1 MARVETR
8 NRPIEAEE
16 NTGEEHL
23 DDWFARRLQ
32 SQGIPSRLGAPSTA
46 RILAVVGLA
55 LALLAFLWALSSVG
69 SSQSTSSITTTPPV
83 TTSPNN
89 AGNNG
94 GNNGGGG
101 GGGGGNGSAKH
112 GTVAWNTVTVDV
124 LNGFGGNGAA
134 ASNAAVLRAAGWTV
148 GTTNNASGITKT
160 EVVYLPGH
168 EAQAKAVSKKL
179 GLGRPVPIAQATGVP
194 SNATSGVAIVLGSD
208 QLTNT
213 TVH

>member
-8 NRPIEAEE
+8 SRPIEAEE

-55 LALLAFLWALSSVG
+55 FALLAFLWAISSVG
-69 SSQSTSSITTTPPV
+69 PSPATTPATTSVVTTPPN
-83 TTSPNN
+83 TN
-89 AGNNG
+89 A
-94 GNNGGGG
+94 NGGGG
-101 GGGGGNGSAKH
+101 GGGNAKH
-112 GTVAWNTVTVDV
+112 SKVAWNTVTVDV

-148 GTTNNASGITKT
+148 GTTGNASGITKT
-160 EVVYLPGH
+160 EVVYVPGH
-168 EAQAKAVSKKL
+168 QAQAKAVSKKL
-179 GLGRPVPIAQATGVP
+179 GLGQPVPIAQATGVP
-194 SNATSGVAIVLGSD
+194 ADATTGVAIVLGAD
-208 QLTNT
+208 QLTT
-213 TVH
+213 TTTQ

>member
-23 DDWFARRLQ
+23 DDWFARRLE
-32 SQGIPSRLGAPSTA
+32 SQGIPARLGAPSTA
-46 RILAVVGLA
+46 RILAVAGLA

-69 SSQSTSSITTTPPV
+69 SSHSTTSATTTPV
-83 TTSPNN
+83 TTATNN
-89 AGNNG
+89 A

-101 GGGGGNGSAKH
+101 GGNGGAGSAKN

-148 GTTNNASGITKT
+148 GSTSNASGITKT
-160 EVVYLPGH
+160 EVVDVPGH

-179 GLGRPVPIAQATGVP
+179 GLGQPVPIAQATGVP
-194 SNATSGVAIVLGSD
+194 TDATSGVAIVLGPD

>member
-46 RILAVVGLA
+46 RILAVVGLG

-69 SSQSTSSITTTPPV
+69 SSHSTSSVTTTPPV

-89 AGNNG
+89 TGNNG
-94 GNNGGGG
+94 GGGGG

-179 GLGRPVPIAQATGVP
+179 GLGQPVPIAQATGVP

>member
-32 SQGIPSRLGAPSTA
+32 SQGIPSRLGAPSIA

-55 LALLAFLWALSSVG
+55 FAVLAFLWALSSVG
-69 SSQSTSSITTTPPV
+69 PSPATTPATTSAV
-83 TTSPNN
+83 TTSPNTN
-89 AGNNG
+89 A
-94 GNNGGGG
+94 NGGGG
-101 GGGGGNGSAKH
+101 GGNAKH
-112 GTVAWNTVTVDV
+112 STVAWNTVTVDV
-124 LNGFGGNGAA
+124 LNGFGGSGAA

-148 GTTNNASGITKT
+148 GTTGNASGITKT

-168 EAQAKAVSKKL
+168 QSQAKAVSKKL
-179 GLGRPVPIAQATGVP
+179 GLGPPIPIAQATGVP
-194 SNATSGVAIVLGSD
+194 ADATTGVAVVLGSD

-213 TVH
+213 TVQ

>member
-8 NRPIEAEE
+8 SRPIEAEE

-69 SSQSTSSITTTPPV
+69 SSHSTTPVTTPPV

-89 AGNNG
+89 GE
-94 GNNGGGG
+94 GGGG

-112 GTVAWNTVTVDV
+112 SPVAWNTVTVDV

-134 ASNAAVLRAAGWTV
+134 ASNAAVLRAAGWTI
-148 GTTNNASGITKT
+148 GNTSNASGITKT
-160 EVVYLPGH
+160 EVVYLPAH

-179 GLGRPVPIAQATGVP
+179 GVGQPVPIAQATGVP
-194 SNATSGVAIVLGSD
+194 ADATSGVAVVLGPD

-213 TVH
+213 TVQ

>member
-8 NRPIEAEE
+8 SRPIEAEE

-69 SSQSTSSITTTPPV
+69 SSHSTTPVTTPPV

-89 AGNNG
+89 GE
-94 GNNGGGG
+94 GGGG

-112 GTVAWNTVTVDV
+112 SPVAWNTVTVDV

-134 ASNAAVLRAAGWTV
+134 ASNAAVLRAAGWTI
-148 GTTNNASGITKT
+148 GNTSNASGITKT

-179 GLGRPVPIAQATGVP
+179 GVGKPVPIAQATGVP
-194 SNATSGVAIVLGSD
+194 ANATSGVAIVLGPD

-213 TVH
+213 TVQ

>member
-8 NRPIEAEE
+8 SRPIEAEE

-55 LALLAFLWALSSVG
+55 FALLAFLWALSSVG
-69 SSQSTSSITTTPPV
+69 PSPATTPATTSAV
-83 TTSPNN
+83 TTSPNTN
-89 AGNNG
+89 A
-94 GNNGGGG
+94 NGGGG
-101 GGGGGNGSAKH
+101 GGGGSAKH
-112 GTVAWNTVTVDV
+112 STVAWNTVTVDV
-124 LNGFGGNGAA
+124 LNGFGGGGAA

-148 GTTNNASGITKT
+148 GNTSNATGITKT

-168 EAQAKAVSKKL
+168 KAQAKAVSKKL
-179 GLGRPVPIAQATGVP
+179 GLGQPVPIAQATGVP
-194 SNATSGVAIVLGSD
+194 ADATSGVAVVLGPD
-208 QLTNT
+208 QLTAT
-213 TVH
+213 TVQ

>member
-8 NRPIEAEE
+8 SKPIEAEE

-55 LALLAFLWALSSVG
+55 FAVLAFLWALSSVG
-69 SSQSTSSITTTPPV
+69 PSPTTTPATTSTV
-83 TTSPNN
+83 TTPPTTNT
-89 AGNNG
+89 
-94 GNNGGGG
+94 NGGGG
-101 GGGGGNGSAKH
+101 GGGGNAKH
-112 GTVAWNTVTVDV
+112 NTVAWNTVTVDV
-124 LNGFGGNGAA
+124 LNGFGGSGAA

-148 GTTNNASGITKT
+148 GTTGNASGITKT

-168 EAQAKAVSKKL
+168 ETQAKAVSKKL
-179 GLGRPVPIAQATGVP
+179 GLGQPVPIAQATGVP
-194 SNATSGVAIVLGSD
+194 TDATTGVAVVLGAD

>member
-8 NRPIEAEE
+8 SRPIEAEE

-23 DDWFARRLQ
+23 DDWFARRLE
-32 SQGIPSRLGAPSTA
+32 SQGIPARLGAPSTA
-46 RILAVVGLA
+46 RILAVAGLA

-69 SSQSTSSITTTPPV
+69 SSHSTSSVTTPPA

-94 GNNGGGG
+94 GNNGG

-124 LNGFGGNGAA
+124 LNGFGGSGAA

-148 GTTNNASGITKT
+148 GTTSNASGITKT

-179 GLGRPVPIAQATGVP
+179 GLGQPVPIAQATGVP
-194 SNATSGVAIVLGSD
+194 SDATNGVAIVLGPD

>member
-8 NRPIEAEE
+8 SRPIEAEE

-23 DDWFARRLQ
+23 DDWFARRLE

-46 RILAVVGLA
+46 RILAVAGLA

-69 SSQSTSSITTTPPV
+69 SSHTTSSVTTPPA
-83 TTSPNN
+83 TTSPDN

-94 GNNGGGG
+94 GGGGG

-112 GTVAWNTVTVDV
+112 STVAWNTVTVDV
-124 LNGFGGNGAA
+124 LNGFGGSGAA

-148 GTTNNASGITKT
+148 GTTSNASGITKT

-168 EAQAKAVSKKL
+168 DAQAKAVSKKL
-179 GLGRPVPIAQATGVP
+179 GLGQPVPIAQATGVP
-194 SNATSGVAIVLGSD
+194 SDATSGVAIVLGPD

>member
-69 SSQSTSSITTTPPV
+69 SSHSTSSVTTTPPV

-89 AGNNG
+89 A

-148 GTTNNASGITKT
+148 GTTNNANGISKT

-168 EAQAKAVSKKL
+168 QAQAKAVSKKL
-179 GLGRPVPIAQATGVP
+179 GLGQPVPIAQATGVP
-194 SNATSGVAIVLGSD
+194 SNATSGVAIVLGPD

>member
-8 NRPIEAEE
+8 SRPIEAEE

-69 SSQSTSSITTTPPV
+69 SSHSTTPVTTPPV

-89 AGNNG
+89 
-94 GNNGGGG
+94 GGGG
-101 GGGGGNGSAKH
+101 GGGGGGGDGNGSAKH
-112 GTVAWNTVTVDV
+112 SPVAWNSVTVDV

-134 ASNAAVLRAAGWTV
+134 ASNAAVLRAAGWTI
-148 GTTNNASGITKT
+148 GNTSNASGITKT

-179 GLGRPVPIAQATGVP
+179 GVGQPVPIAQATGVP
-194 SNATSGVAIVLGSD
+194 ADATSGVAVVLGPD

-213 TVH
+213 TVQ

>member
-8 NRPIEAEE
+8 SRPIEADE

-55 LALLAFLWALSSVG
+55 FALLAFLWALSSVG
-69 SSQSTSSITTTPPV
+69 PSPATSPATTSV
-83 TTSPNN
+83 ITTSPNTN
-89 AGNNG
+89 A
-94 GNNGGGG
+94 NGGGG
-101 GGGGGNGSAKH
+101 GGGGGANAKH
-112 GTVAWNTVTVDV
+112 TTVAWNTVTVDV
-124 LNGFGGNGAA
+124 LNGFGGSGAA

-148 GTTNNASGITKT
+148 GNTSNATGITKT

-168 EAQAKAVSKKL
+168 QAQAKAVSKKL
-179 GLGRPVPIAQATGVP
+179 GLGQPVPIAQATGVP
-194 SNATSGVAIVLGSD
+194 ADATSGVAIVLGPD
-208 QLTNT
+208 QLTAT
-213 TVH
+213 TAQ

>member
-8 NRPIEAEE
+8 SRPIEAEE

-69 SSQSTSSITTTPPV
+69 SSHSTTPVTTPPV

-89 AGNNG
+89 GE
-94 GNNGGGG
+94 GGGG

-112 GTVAWNTVTVDV
+112 SPVAWNTVTVDV

-134 ASNAAVLRAAGWTV
+134 ASNAAVLRAAGWTI
-148 GTTNNASGITKT
+148 GNTSNASGITKT

-168 EAQAKAVSKKL
+168 QAQAKAVSKKL
-179 GLGRPVPIAQATGVP
+179 GVGKPVPIAQATGVP
-194 SNATSGVAIVLGSD
+194 ANATSGVAIVLGPD

-213 TVH
+213 TVQ

>member
-1 MARVETR
+1 VARVETR
-8 NRPIEAEE
+8 KTPIGAEE

-23 DDWFARRLQ
+23 DDWFARRLE
-32 SQGIPSRLGAPSTA
+32 SQGIPARLGAPSTA

-55 LALLAFLWALSSVG
+55 IALLGFLWALSSVG
-69 SSQSTSSITTTPPV
+69 SSHSSTPVTTTPV
-83 TTSPNN
+83 TTATNTS
-89 AGNNG
+89 

-101 GGGGGNGSAKH
+101 KGSGGNGSGGNGSAKR

-148 GTTNNASGITKT
+148 GNTGNASGISKT

-179 GLGRPVPIAQATGVP
+179 GLGQPVAIAHATGVP
-194 SNATSGVAIVLGSD
+194 TDATSGVAIVLGPD

>member
-69 SSQSTSSITTTPPV
+69 SSHSTTPATTTPV
-83 TTSPNN
+83 TTAPNN

-94 GNNGGGG
+94 GGGGG

-148 GTTNNASGITKT
+148 GTTSNASGITKT

-168 EAQAKAVSKKL
+168 DAQAKAVAKKL
-179 GLGRPVPIAQATGVP
+179 GLSQPVPIAQATGVP
-194 SNATSGVAIVLGSD
+194 SDATSGVAIVLGND

>member
-23 DDWFARRLQ
+23 DDWFARRLE
-32 SQGIPSRLGAPSTA
+32 SQGIPARLGAPSTA
-46 RILAVVGLA
+46 RILAVAGLA
-55 LALLAFLWALSSVG
+55 FALLAFLWALSSVG
-69 SSQSTSSITTTPPV
+69 SSHSTTTATTTPV
-83 TTSPNN
+83 TTAPNN

-94 GNNGGGG
+94 G
-101 GGGGGNGSAKH
+101 GGGGNGGAGNAKN

-148 GTTNNASGITKT
+148 GSTSNASGIAKT
-160 EVVYLPGH
+160 EVVYAPGH

-179 GLGRPVPIAQATGVP
+179 GLGQPVPIAQATGVP
-194 SNATSGVAIVLGSD
+194 TDATSGVAIVLGPD

-213 TVH
+213 TAH

>member
-23 DDWFARRLQ
+23 DDWFARRLE

-46 RILAVVGLA
+46 RILAVAGLA

-69 SSQSTSSITTTPPV
+69 SSHSTTSVTTPPV

-89 AGNNG
+89 AENNG

-101 GGGGGNGSAKH
+101 GGGNASAKH
-112 GTVAWNTVTVDV
+112 GTVVWNTVTVDV

-148 GTTNNASGITKT
+148 GNTSNASGISKT

-179 GLGRPVPIAQATGVP
+179 GLGQPVPIAQATGVP
-194 SNATSGVAIVLGSD
+194 SDATSGVAIVLGPD

>member
-1 MARVETR
+1 MHA
-8 NRPIEAEE
+8 
-16 NTGEEHL
+16 G
-23 DDWFARRLQ
+23 LQ

-69 SSQSTSSITTTPPV
+69 SSHSTSSATTSVV
-83 TTSPNN
+83 TTSPNTN
-89 AGNNG
+89 A
-94 GNNGGGG
+94 NGGGG
-101 GGGGGNGSAKH
+101 GGGGGNGNAKH

-124 LNGFGGNGAA
+124 LNGFGGSGAA

-168 EAQAKAVSKKL
+168 ESQAKAVSKKL
-179 GLGRPVPIAQATGVP
+179 GLGQPVPIAQATGVP
-194 SNATSGVAIVLGSD
+194 ADATTGVAIVLGSD

-213 TVH
+213 TVQ

>member
-1 MARVETR
+1 VARVETR
-8 NRPIEAEE
+8 KTPIEAEE

-23 DDWFARRLQ
+23 DDWFARRLE
-32 SQGIPSRLGAPSTA
+32 SQGIPARLGAPSTA

-55 LALLAFLWALSSVG
+55 IALLAFLWALSSVG
-69 SSQSTSSITTTPPV
+69 SSHSSSPATTTPV
-83 TTSPNN
+83 TSATNPS
-89 AGNNG
+89 
-94 GNNGGGG
+94 GNNGGGSG
-101 GGGGGNGSAKH
+101 SGSGGNGSAKH
-112 GTVAWNTVTVDV
+112 GKVAWNTVTVDV

-148 GTTNNASGITKT
+148 GNTSNASGISQT

-179 GLGRPVPIAQATGVP
+179 GLGQPVAIADATGVP
-194 SNATSGVAIVLGSD
+194 TDATSGVAIVLGPD
-208 QLTNT
+208 QLTHT

>member
-8 NRPIEAEE
+8 SKPIEAEE

-55 LALLAFLWALSSVG
+55 LAVLAFLWALSSVG
-69 SSQSTSSITTTPPV
+69 PSPTTTPATTSSV
-83 TTSPNN
+83 TTPPSTNT
-89 AGNNG
+89 
-94 GNNGGGG
+94 G
-101 GGGGGNGSAKH
+101 GGGGGNAKH
-112 GTVAWNTVTVDV
+112 KTVAWNTVTVDV
-124 LNGFGGNGAA
+124 LNGFGGSGAA

-148 GTTNNASGITKT
+148 GTTGNASGISKT

-168 EAQAKAVSKKL
+168 ESQAKAVSKKL
-179 GLGRPVPIAQATGVP
+179 GLGQPVPIAQATGVP
-194 SNATSGVAIVLGSD
+194 TDATTGVAVVLGAD

>member
-1 MARVETR
+1 VARLETR
-8 NRPIEAEE
+8 KTPIEAEE

-23 DDWFARRLQ
+23 DDWFARRLE
-32 SQGIPSRLGAPSTA
+32 SQGIPTRLGAPSPA

-55 LALLAFLWALSSVG
+55 VALLAFLWALSSVG
-69 SSQSTSSITTTPPV
+69 SSHSSTPATTTPV
-83 TTSPNN
+83 TTATTTS
-89 AGNNG
+89 GND
-94 GNNGGGG
+94 GG
-101 GGGGGNGSAKH
+101 GGGGGNGSGGNGSAKH
-112 GTVAWNTVTVDV
+112 STVAWNTVTVDV

-148 GTTNNASGITKT
+148 GTTNNASGISKT

-168 EAQAKAVSKKL
+168 QAQAKAVSKKL
-179 GLGRPVPIAQATGVP
+179 GLGQPVPIANATGVP
-194 SNATSGVAIVLGSD
+194 SDATSGVAIVLGPD

>member
-8 NRPIEAEE
+8 NRPVKAEQ

-69 SSQSTSSITTTPPV
+69 SSPSTAPVTTPPV

-94 GNNGGGG
+94 GGGGG
-101 GGGGGNGSAKH
+101 GGGGGNGSAKQ

-124 LNGFGGNGAA
+124 LNGFGGTGAA

-148 GTTNNASGITKT
+148 GNTSNASGITKT

-179 GLGRPVPIAQATGVP
+179 GLGQPVPIAQATGVP
-194 SNATSGVAIVLGSD
+194 SDATSGVAIVLGPD

>member
-8 NRPIEAEE
+8 SRPIEAEE

-69 SSQSTSSITTTPPV
+69 SSHSTTPVTTPPV

-89 AGNNG
+89 GE
-94 GNNGGGG
+94 GGGG

-112 GTVAWNTVTVDV
+112 SPVAWNTVTVDV

-134 ASNAAVLRAAGWTV
+134 ASNAAVLRAAGWTI
-148 GTTNNASGITKT
+148 GNTSNASGITKT

-179 GLGRPVPIAQATGVP
+179 GVGKPVPIAQATGVP
-194 SNATSGVAIVLGSD
+194 ADATSGVAVVLGPD

-213 TVH
+213 TVQ

>member
-23 DDWFARRLQ
+23 DDWFARRLE
-32 SQGIPSRLGAPSTA
+32 SQGIPARLGAPSTA
-46 RILAVVGLA
+46 RILAVAGLA

-69 SSQSTSSITTTPPV
+69 PSPATTPATTSSVTTPPN
-83 TTSPNN
+83 TN
-89 AGNNG
+89 A
-94 GNNGGGG
+94 NGGGG
-101 GGGGGNGSAKH
+101 GGGGNAKQS
-112 GTVAWNTVTVDV
+112 TVAWNTVTVDV
-124 LNGFGGNGAA
+124 LNGFGGSGAA

-148 GTTNNASGITKT
+148 GTTGNASGITKT

-168 EAQAKAVSKKL
+168 ETQAKAVSKRL
-179 GLGRPVPIAQATGVP
+179 GLGQPVPIAQATGVP
-194 SNATSGVAIVLGSD
+194 TDATTGVAVVLGAD

>member
-8 NRPIEAEE
+8 SKPIEAEE
-16 NTGEEHL
+16 TTGEEHL

-55 LALLAFLWALSSVG
+55 FAVLAFLWALSSVG
-69 SSQSTSSITTTPPV
+69 PSPASTPATTSSV
-83 TTSPNN
+83 TTSPNTNTNTN
-89 AGNNG
+89 A
-94 GNNGGGG
+94 NGGGG
-101 GGGGGNGSAKH
+101 GGNAKH
-112 GTVAWNTVTVDV
+112 STVAWNTVTVDV

-148 GTTNNASGITKT
+148 GTTGNASGITKT

-168 EAQAKAVSKKL
+168 QVQAKAVSKKL
-179 GLGRPVPIAQATGVP
+179 GLGQPVPIAQATGVP
-194 SNATSGVAIVLGSD
+194 AGATSGVAVVLGPHE
-208 QLTNT
+208 LTST
-213 TVH
+213 TAH

>member
-69 SSQSTSSITTTPPV
+69 SSHSTSSVTTTPPA
-83 TTSPNN
+83 TTSP
-89 AGNNG
+89 
-94 GNNGGGG
+94 NNGGGG
-101 GGGGGNGSAKH
+101 GGGGGGGNGNAKH

-148 GTTNNASGITKT
+148 GTTSNASGISKT

-179 GLGRPVPIAQATGVP
+179 GLGQPVPIAQATGVP
-194 SNATSGVAIVLGSD
+194 SDATSGVAIVLGSD

>member
-8 NRPIEAEE
+8 SRPIEAEE

-69 SSQSTSSITTTPPV
+69 SSHSTTPVTTPPV

-89 AGNNG
+89 GEG
-94 GNNGGGG
+94 GGGGG

-112 GTVAWNTVTVDV
+112 SPVAWNTVTVDV

-134 ASNAAVLRAAGWTV
+134 ASNAAVLRAAGWTI
-148 GTTNNASGITKT
+148 GNTGNASGITKT

-179 GLGRPVPIAQATGVP
+179 GVGQPVPIAQATGVP
-194 SNATSGVAIVLGSD
+194 ADATSGVAIVLGPD

-213 TVH
+213 TVQ